1 MAFYPHD
8 KKQVSS
14 ACCGSSCF
22 MGQNRSSMVIH
33 PPLGLQSVNTSRKE
47 AAQRKEGKR
56 EGSKG
61 SSHSEKMPGL
71 GWGRTGPKLRPL
83 RGAEKAGCFE
93 AKVLL

>member
-1 MAFYPHD
+1 MLYGAEPIKHGD
-8 KKQVSS
+8 S
-14 ACCGSSCF
+14 AS
-22 MGQNRSSMVIH
+22 
-33 PPLGLQSVNTSRKE
+33 PWPSVNTFRKE
-47 AAQRKEGKR
+47 VAQRKEGKR

-71 GWGRTGPKLRPL
+71 GWGRMGPKRGPL